1 MNKQILIDA
10 LPALPVKRYTPD
22 RKARILDAIAGA
34 AITENEACERYS
46 ISKEELRIWQRND
59 SRFGISGLRVTK
71 IQHYADLREAH
82 ALA

>member
-34 AITENEACERYS
+34 AISEDDACARYS

-59 SRFGISGLRVTK
+59 SRFGIQGLRVTK
-71 IQHYADLREAH
+71 IQHYADLRETLT
-82 ALA
+82 LA